1 MSRQLEGLLLNNVEL
16 FCLVAQH
23 QGFTAAAR
31 ETGLTTAAVSRAVNR
46 LENQLGVRL
55 LARTTRRVRL
65 TDAGQRYFE
74 QCRQAIGQLAE
85 AAREASG
92 QQLSPSGRVRI
103 SLPTSY
109 GHFRVLPAL
118 PEFSA
123 RYPGI
128 EFDLQL
134 TNRNI
139 NFEEEGFD
147 LAVRVR
153 NPPESGLIARKL
165 EDAPL
170 VVVAT
175 PDYLSARGTPHSPDA
190 LQTHDCLRF
199 VLPSTGASVP
209 WLFQHDGKIFEQNP
223 PGRYSCSDDIL
234 GPVTLAR
241 SGAGLVQ
248 TYRFLVERAIQ
259 AGELVEV
266 LSGYA
271 GASRPFFLL
280 YPGNRHMP
288 LRVRLLVDFLVERFN
303 ADRRPKESVPCCSD

>member
-23 QGFTAAAR
+23 QGFSAAAR
-31 ETGLTTAAVSRAVNR
+31 ATGLTTAAVSRAVNR

-85 AAREASG
+85 AAREATG
-92 QQLSPSGRVRI
+92 QQLNPSGRVRI

-118 PEFSA
+118 PEFSV

-128 EFDLQL
+128 EFDLQI

-170 VVVAT
+170 VIVAT
-175 PDYLSARGTPHSPDA
+175 PDYLRIHGTPGTPED
-190 LQTHDCLRF
+190 LRAHTCIGF

-209 WLFQHDGKIFEQNP
+209 WLFQSGGKTIELTL

-234 GPVTLAR
+234 GPVSLAR
-241 SGAGLVQ
+241 SGAGLAQ
-248 TYRFLVERAIQ
+248 TYRFLVEQAIQ

-288 LRVRLLVDFLVERFN
+288 LRVRLFVDFLVEKFN
-303 ADRRPKESVPCCSD
+303 LKAAVGRV